1 MHAIHLSR
9 LGRVALHTSSVRGAR
24 AVNNAPRA
32 LVNGKW
38 EAVVGL
44 EVHAQIDSRTK
55 LFSGKWAYKCVVGNY
70 ATKDVN
76 SLVSL
81 VSVFALSIPD
91 IVQRACEHQCVRY
104 RRSVPRRVASEC
116 HGRSIRRSTCVD
128 LAVMTALALKA
139 DVHLRSS
146 FDRKHY
152 FYPDLP
158 QGYQITQHYEP
169 ISTGGLI
176 ALTELDGVSY
186 PLEVRVEQ
194 LQLEQDTGKSLYD
207 MVPGITLVDLNRAG
221 TGLMEIVTRP
231 DMRCIVVRGGIGG
244 EEDAGTAAVCW
255 IVEWEYGRGGCAF
268 GSMRCDVNV
277 SVHEVDT
284 PFGTRCELKN
294 LNSVRFLTMAIDA
307 EVRRQ
312 IEVLEQGGT
321 VMQETRGYDV
331 VAGKTFRLR
340 SKETAPDYR
349 WIQRLFTLSLF
360 AGNENLSEIVSARLR
375 AGKIGKDVLAVMID
389 GDVRPAAEIV
399 EEKGWH
405 VVGDAAELRKV
416 CEDLVANNKDK
427 VSRCTFFTSAG
438 LVHPCARCL
447 TSFRKPRLI
456 R

>member
-1 MHAIHLSR
+1 MLEEGPEDEDLNECKRYRSGRYPKHKPPPLISRVCTKKIKDSRNALNSVSTLSYMHAIHLSR

-294 LNSVRFLTMAIDA
+294 LNSVRFLTMAIGEWSLGSGKLWEGEEGWITIA
-307 EVRRQ
+307 LTAPIFVRR
-312 IEVLEQGGT
+312 
-321 VMQETRGYDV
+321 RGPTTDRGSR
-331 VAGKTFRLR
+331 ARRHGDARDEGLR
-340 SKETAPDYR
+340 CRGRQNVSTEK
-349 WIQRLFTLSLF
+349 QR
-360 AGNENLSEIVSARLR
+360 NR
-375 AGKIGKDVLAVMID
+375 AGL
-389 GDVRPAAEIV
+389 
-399 EEKGWH
+399 
-405 VVGDAAELRKV
+405 
-416 CEDLVANNKDK
+416 
-427 VSRCTFFTSAG
+427 
-438 LVHPCARCL
+438 
-447 TSFRKPRLI
+447 
-456 R
+456 